1 MNKKHI
7 HIDNKK
13 LEQLRIREAELFNEM
28 EKVRDEIEVESVK
41 DLDLQGKY
49 IYIPDRGYMF
59 VCKNELYYDC
69 KGGWTV
75 SLRGFAFNGESSDY
89 LVGNYLMYDAFDQ
102 WTFRMEDFSFHIRN
116 NQIQYV
122 EKDVF
127 YRGPMSC

>member
-1 MNKKHI
+1 
-7 HIDNKK
+7 
-13 LEQLRIREAELFNEM
+13 
-28 EKVRDEIEVESVK
+28 
-41 DLDLQGKY
+41 
-49 IYIPDRGYMF
+49 MF

-89 LVGNYLMYDAFDQ
+89 VDENYLMYDAFDQ

-127 YRGPMSC
+127 LQRFHELLKAIDEKAESMLSCHNKS